1 MSSGSSRFAHD
12 PAGPVEASP
21 PGHESGLDSAGP
33 EVAVLLAVSRALTTW
48 DSFESGT
55 ERLLA
60 DLAEALG
67 LAAGALWLPQE
78 DVLVARAIWS
88 TASVDRAAF
97 DGALRLLQ
105 LPRGTGLPGAAWEQR
120 VPIQRISAHDF
131 LPPPESALGDLHAT
145 VALPAV
151 AGEEVL
157 GVVELYSASQAEFSE
172 RLMRLLAAVGQ
183 VLGPFLAR
191 RRGQLELSPLTRR
204 ELEVLTFAAQGLAG
218 PMIAEQL
225 SISPA
230 TVKTH
235 LAHVYA
241 KLQSDNRTA
250 AVAYALRAGLI
261 D

>member
-1 MSSGSSRFAHD
+1 MGNAD
-12 PAGPVEASP
+12 
-21 PGHESGLDSAGP
+21 P
-33 EVAVLLAVSRALTTW
+33 EVAVLVAVSRALTAW
-48 DSFESGT
+48 DSFESGS

-88 TASVDRAAF
+88 APSIDGSAF
-97 DGALRLLQ
+97 EAALRLLQ
-105 LPRGTGLPGAAWEQR
+105 LPRGSGLPGSAWLQR
-120 VPIQRISAHDF
+120 EPIRWITAHDW
-131 LPPPESALGDLHAT
+131 PTSGQSALGGLHAT
-145 VALPAV
+145 VALPAL

-172 RLMRLLAAVGQ
+172 RLMHVLAAVGQ
-183 VLGPFLAR
+183 VLGPFFAR
-191 RRGQLELSPLTRR
+191 RRRQLKLSPLTPR
-204 ELEVLTFAAQGLAG
+204 ELEVLTLAAQGLAG
-218 PMIAEQL
+218 GMIAEQL

-235 LAHVYA
+235 LSHVYA
-241 KLQSDNRTA
+241 KLESDNRTA

-261 D
+261 E